1 MLRRAPQPHKLN
13 LAQRIASSSHSHSQN
28 THHHHPFQ
36 SVIETIPIGHGRNE
50 YQSNATHEIRLP
62 YLVAGIIM
70 YRLFEEHTIHLQ
82 YSSKWGCITATASDD
97 HHASML
103 QAQQYT
109 SSGNNTNIIYTN
121 DRASYGGG
129 GGGGNDIH
137 ALFLLSM
144 IIAISIRC
152 DSYNKC
158 TNTQQSKSY
167 EAHGFD

>member
-1 MLRRAPQPHKLN
+1 M
-13 LAQRIASSSHSHSQN
+13 SQ
-28 THHHHPFQ
+28 
-36 SVIETIPIGHGRNE
+36 V
-50 YQSNATHEIRLP
+50 
-62 YLVAGIIM
+62 
-70 YRLFEEHTIHLQ
+70 
-82 YSSKWGCITATASDD
+82 
-97 HHASML
+97 
-103 QAQQYT
+103 QQYT
-109 SSGNNTNIIYTN
+109 SSGTNTNIIYTN

-129 GGGGNDIH
+129 GGVGGGFGNDIH